1 MFVVMIVKWSLTGII
16 TKWFLFVWKDHGIVL
31 NILLTLA
38 PNVGKTAGISSIG
51 KDAQI
56 ITQ

>member
-1 MFVVMIVKWSLTGII
+1 MIVKWSLTGII
-16 TKWFLFVWKDHGIVL
+16 TKWFLFAWKDHGIVL
-31 NILLTLA
+31 IILLTLA